1 MHSFRSRSRRL
12 PLFPVALTFVLI
24 GGMIPVSG
32 CGSGSGSRQGVA
44 PVATRMRALKN
55 GDYWMYRGTR
65 VTDPPLDPVG
75 IGHADGT
82 VEWVANPNSNMTT
95 GSTISVSQDAETAGS
110 KFRLTFSTIFD
121 NGRGGVSLESF
132 IRQDTTDGGIHNLTL
147 NELGLLREPVETL
160 PGVWA
165 TGTTFDRI
173 LAGEDGRTAR
183 VRFTVLGKEIVEVPA
198 GRFETWKT
206 SIAYELPPPSHA
218 GGVTCVENLYWFA
231 PQLGQ
236 FVQARIVSTQ
246 ADQRTVTEELR
257 LFKTNT
263 LKP

>member
-1 MHSFRSRSRRL
+1 MF
-12 PLFPVALTFVLI
+12 AFV
-24 GGMIPVSG
+24 GGMIPLSG
-32 CGSGSGSRQGVA
+32 CGSGSGSKQGVA

-55 GDYWMYRGTR
+55 GDYWIYRGTR

-75 IGHADGT
+75 VGHADGT
-82 VEWVANPNSNMTT
+82 IEWVPNPNSNLTAGT
-95 GSTISVSQDAETAGS
+95 SIYVTQDAETGAS
-110 KFRLTFSTIFD
+110 QYKLTFNTTFD
-121 NGRGGVSLESF
+121 HGRGGLSVSSLF
-132 IRQDTTDGGIHNLTL
+132 RQDATNGGIHNLTL
-147 NELGLLREPVETL
+147 NELGQLREPVETL

-165 TGTTFDRI
+165 SGTTFERT
-173 LAGEDGRTAR
+173 LTGEDGRTAR

-206 SIAYELPPPSHA
+206 SVAYELPPPSHA
-218 GGVTCVENLYWFA
+218 GGVTRVENMYWFA

-236 FVQARIVSTQ
+236 FVQARIVSTR

-257 LFKTNT
+257 LIQTNT